1 VIDPPLP
8 MLLPVLLGV
17 LAGGTVTDGESEVAM
32 ADVGEVPWTK
42 INLLILAENDAVTPR
57 TGTI

>member
-1 VIDPPLP
+1 

-17 LAGGTVTDGESEVAM
+17 LDGGIVIDGESEVAM
-32 ADVGEVPWTK
+32 ADMGEVPWTK

>member
-1 VIDPPLP
+1 MLPPALP
-8 MLLPVLLGV
+8 PVLLGV
-17 LAGGTVTDGESEVAM
+17 LADEKVDDGRSEAAM

-42 INLLILAENDAVTPR
+42 IKLLMLAENDAVTPR

>member
-1 VIDPPLP
+1 
-8 MLLPVLLGV
+8 MLLEVLD
-17 LAGGTVTDGESEVAM
+17 GGPVTDGMSEVAM